1 MQHFHN
7 DHLEFDVNPFKKKS
21 RFNPKVDAAI
31 EMYMGW
37 LEEEILSLD
46 EKISDSNLTKGEK
59 NACIC
64 YMMIPPLL
72 KKKLTKD
79 QPWQYRTERI
89 I

>member
-1 MQHFHN
+1 MQHFRN
-7 DHLEFDVNPFKKKS
+7 DHQEFDVNPFKRKS
-21 RFNPKVDAAI
+21 KFNPKGNAAI
-31 EMYMGW
+31 EMYLGR

-72 KKKLTKD
+72 KGS
-79 QPWQYRTERI
+79 
-89 I
+89 